1 MSLMAS
7 HLFGEIKGPV
17 FSLLLILCLII
28 PVLLLFKGSSGGPI
42 PQHLSASLIL
52 GQLISFGLSY
62 GVWIVAFIGFLAVW
76 EKRRSLKDILR
87 SVGFKREGLGKS
99 VFWSLLILIP
109 AGLVFSLVM
118 ILFSNLLGPTSMT
131 QASNPSG
138 GSPPTWYIY
147 YLIIYAF
154 FPVAVFEEAFGRGYI
169 LDRLMPQH
177 PSSIRKAL
185 PAIMLSSVLFTLF
198 HVPSYIL
205 LYSFSPMWTIAL
217 LIGNVLPNSIF
228 LAISYVRSRTRN
240 VGGPIVAHFLMDS
253 LPYILLLI

>member
-1 MSLMAS
+1 
-7 HLFGEIKGPV
+7 
-17 FSLLLILCLII
+17 
-28 PVLLLFKGSSGGPI
+28 
-42 PQHLSASLIL
+42 
-52 GQLISFGLSY
+52 
-62 GVWIVAFIGFLAVW
+62 
-76 EKRRSLKDILR
+76 
-87 SVGFKREGLGKS
+87 
-99 VFWSLLILIP
+99 
-109 AGLVFSLVM
+109 
-118 ILFSNLLGPTSMT
+118 MT

-205 LYSFSPMWTIAL
+205 VYSFSPMWAIAL

-240 VGGPIVAHFLMDS
+240 IGGPVLVHFLMDS
-253 LPYILLLI
+253 FLYILLLI